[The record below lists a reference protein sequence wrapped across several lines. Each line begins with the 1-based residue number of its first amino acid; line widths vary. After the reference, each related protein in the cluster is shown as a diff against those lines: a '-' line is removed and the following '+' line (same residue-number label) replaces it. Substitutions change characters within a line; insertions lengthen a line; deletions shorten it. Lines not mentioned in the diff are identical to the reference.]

1 MTDMSI
7 IIKVNFN
14 FRNEDKLKKEYS
26 MEKNN
31 RFNGIWGNG
40 AFKIKIKG
48 NSYVSFYN
56 NSRYGKG
63 TLIFDNEKFVL
74 TSSHARYMFFWRSF
88 IESVKGKYLIEIDAL
103 TVSGIEGRYS
113 DFNGKWVRLKK

>member
-1 MTDMSI
+1 
-7 IIKVNFN
+7 
-14 FRNEDKLKKEYS
+14 

-40 AFKIKIKG
+40 AFKIKIKE

-63 TLIFDNEKFVL
+63 TLIFEDENFVL
-74 TSSHARYMFFWRSF
+74 KSSHARKLFFWTPF
-88 IESVKGKYLIEIDAL
+88 FESVKGKYLIEIDAI
-103 TVSGIEGRYS
+103 TVLGIEGRYS
-113 DFNGKWVRLKK
+113 DYNGKWVRLRK